1 MLNTSKVTQKLHTT
15 FQSTQV
21 LDFIQVFSCV
31 IIKMN
36 KALQSLPECKTGMVI
51 CSDDSGYWLEILGV
65 KNPENDDLMSIARNL
80 VLINKDN
87 GDE

>member
-1 MLNTSKVTQKLHTT
+1 MISLMFFSMLLLSG
-15 FQSTQV
+15 
-21 LDFIQVFSCV
+21 
-31 IIKMN
+31 N

-65 KNPENDDLMSIARNL
+65 KNSENDNLMSIARNL